1 MATYLVKKNNVIS
14 MIRGDTFRFD
24 VTISDDSS
32 PCGVYRLSNQDVLYF
47 GLMEPNKNFEDS
59 VLVKEYPAGITPINE
74 DGSITITLNSEDT
87 WNLFPGK
94 YFYTIKLNRIKKA
107 GSEIEP
113 DSEEEPVDS
122 EEEHIV
128 PKGGFRGYDFEE
140 EDSESSEEEDIDEII
155 TVIGKTEF
163 FILD

>member
-32 PCGVYRLSNQDVLYF
+32 PCGVYILSNQDVLYF
-47 GLMEPNKNFEDS
+47 GLMEPNKNFEDAI
-59 VLVKEYPAGITPINE
+59 LVKEFPAGSTPINE
-74 DGSITITLNSEDT
+74 DGSITITLDSEDT
-87 WNLFPGK
+87 WNLYPGK

-107 GSEIEP
+107 SSET
-113 DSEEEPVDS
+113 EPVDD
-122 EEEHIV
+122 EDDENLI
-128 PKGGFRGYDFEE
+128 KGYYDFEE
-140 EDSESSEEEDIDEII
+140 ASESSEEEDIDEVI
-155 TVIGKTEF
+155 TIIGKTEF